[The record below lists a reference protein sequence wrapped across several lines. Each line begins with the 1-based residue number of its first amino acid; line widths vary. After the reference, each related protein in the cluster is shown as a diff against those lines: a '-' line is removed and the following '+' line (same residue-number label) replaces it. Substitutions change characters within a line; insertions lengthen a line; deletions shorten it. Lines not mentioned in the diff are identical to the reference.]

1 MIGVFRKLLIFTILP
16 LIAIGI
22 LLVETVDLKSEIL
35 KGSILGVFIN
45 DKQQQSW
52 IINKKVEEANSYLTH
67 RPLPVSS
74 IEMEG
79 RLDKDP
85 LKIKSIN
92 NLKDVWKVY
101 ALNFTYYWT
110 NDEKYLDKS
119 TEFLLSWA
127 NNYSSEGNPIDDSHL
142 EPMIVSYPWIR
153 DSLEDQDRAVIDSW
167 LVSIYTKNYS
177 NTEVSLRFDNWNSH
191 RVNIMGQ
198 IAFAIEDPYK
208 IQSVITEFNLH
219 LENNLNP
226 DGSTVDFNTRDSLHY
241 HIYDLTP
248 LLSLAKTAKL
258 NKFDLYSY
266 TTSKGANLNTSV
278 NFLIPYVNGK
288 KMHKEYVNSNVTWDK
303 FSAKSGQPQS
313 QIGRMFK
320 PNEGLQIME
329 LYHFFN
335 PKILPLIQSLR
346 ANYAIYPSFE
356 VLLNTLETS
365 VITNN

>member
-167 LVSIYTKNYS
+167 LVSIYTRNYS

-219 LENNLNP
+219 LENNLNVNLP
-226 DGSTVDFNTRDSLHY
+226 TIFSLFTGTNSPSTDKKTQL
-241 HIYDLTP
+241 
-248 LLSLAKTAKL
+248 LLSYRIKYSFSLRDISFTA
-258 NKFDLYSY
+258 
-266 TTSKGANLNTSV
+266 TSV
-278 NFLIPYVNGK
+278 HLSQFAYGSSRTSLLIFISPDLMLIVSPGNPITLPTCSLLPG
-288 KMHKEYVNSNVTWDK
+288 
-303 FSAKSGQPQS
+303 
-313 QIGRMFK
+313 I
-320 PNEGLQIME
+320 NE
-329 LYHFFN
+329 
-335 PKILPLIQSLR
+335 
-346 ANYAIYPSFE
+346 
-356 VLLNTLETS
+356 
-365 VITNN
+365 